1 MNLNPFKRKK
11 AVQKRPMRRQFSAAK
26 IDRLTSSWTTTQQ
39 SINKDL
45 QAGGKVLRARARD
58 LSINNDYA
66 RKYLQMVVSN
76 VVGSKGII
84 LQVKSKTTKG
94 KLNTKANR
102 VTEQGWQEW
111 TQAQHCAWDGRLS
124 FVEMQRLFI
133 ESAARDGEV
142 LVRLIRDDSK
152 YGLKLQFL
160 DVSRL
165 DENLNKDL
173 GNGVYIRMGIEFDR
187 TGKPLAYHLAKNL
200 DSQINVGQSAERVPA
215 ENIIHAFLGERPEQ
229 IRGATW
235 MASAMSRLQMLG
247 AYEEAE
253 LVAARV
259 GACKMGFY
267 TSEAG
272 DSFIGEEDDMGNLIT
287 EAEAG
292 IFEQLPAGTSF
303 TSFDPT
309 HPTTAFKD
317 FNKAIL
323 RGIASGLGVAYN
335 SLSSDLEGV
344 SYSSIRSGT
353 IEERDQW
360 RVKQSW
366 MIAHFMTPIYE
377 EWLSMQLLTNTIALD
392 MTNFEAFLNV
402 RWQAKSWNWVDPLKD
417 IKANISAINAGIKTS
432 SEVIAEQG
440 GDIED
445 IYEQLS
451 YEQQLAK
458 DKGLNLSEIKSE
470 EEVVNEKGVANEEN
484 N

>member
-1 MNLNPFKRKK
+1 MNLNPFTRFKKEPIVKR
-11 AVQKRPMRRQFSAAK
+11 APMKRAFAGAK
-26 IDRLTSSWTTTQQ
+26 VDRLTQSWSTTQQ

-45 QAGGKVLRARARD
+45 QRGGKLLRTRARD
-58 LSINNDYA
+58 LTINNDYA
-66 RKYLQMVVSN
+66 RKYMQMVVSN
-76 VVGSKGII
+76 VVGSNGIG
-84 LQVKSKTTKG
+84 LQVKSKTAKG
-94 KLNTKANR
+94 KLNVKANR
-102 VTEQGWQEW
+102 QVEQGWKQW
-111 TQAQHCAWDGRLS
+111 SHARHCAYDSRLS

-133 ESAARDGEV
+133 ETAARDGEV
-142 LVRLIRDDSK
+142 LVRIIRDDSK
-152 YGLKLQFL
+152 FGFKLQFL
-160 DVSRL
+160 DVNRL
-165 DENLNKDL
+165 DENLNKELAD
-173 GNGVYIRMGIEFDR
+173 GYCIKMGIEFDV
-187 TGKPLAYHLAKNL
+187 TGRAIAYHISTAVDLEVYATHHKT
-200 DSQINVGQSAERVPA
+200 ERVPA
-215 ENIIHAFLGERPEQ
+215 DNIIHCFIGERPEQ

-259 GACKMGFY
+259 SACKMGFY

-272 DSFIGEEDDMGNLIT
+272 DSFVGEEDDYGNLIT

-303 TSFDPT
+303 TAFDPT
-309 HPTTAFKD
+309 HPTSAFKD

-360 RVKQSW
+360 RVKQNW
-366 MIAHFMTPIYE
+366 MIQHFMLPIYE
-377 EWLSMQLLTNTIALD
+377 QWLSMQLLTNTIGQD
-392 MTNFEAFLNV
+392 MTQYENLLEV

-417 IKANISAINAGIKTS
+417 IKASVEAINAGLKTH

-445 IYEQLS
+445 VFDQLA
-451 YEQQLAK
+451 YEQQLARE
-458 DKGLNLSEIKSE
+458 KGLILNGVSME
-470 EEVVNEKGVANEEN
+470 EGVDNEETD
-484 N
+484 

>member
-1 MNLNPFKRKK
+1 MNLNPFKKSKPVRKQP
-11 AVQKRPMRRQFSAAK
+11 ARRQYSAAK

-45 QAGGKVLRARARD
+45 EAGGKLLRTRARD
-58 LSINNDYA
+58 LTINNDYA
-66 RKYLQMVVSN
+66 RKYMQMVVSN
-76 VVGSKGII
+76 VVGSKGIN
-84 LQVKSKTTKG
+84 LQVKSKTSKG
-94 KLNTKANR
+94 KLNVKANR
-102 VTEQGWQEW
+102 QVEQGWKEW
-111 TQAQHCAWDGRLS
+111 MMARNCAWDGRLN

-142 LVRLIRDDSK
+142 LVRLISDDSK
-152 YGLKLQFL
+152 FGFKMQFL
-160 DVSRL
+160 DINRL

-173 GNGVYIRMGIEFDR
+173 GNGALIRMGIESDV
-187 TGKPLAYHLAKNL
+187 TGRPVAYHIAKTL
-200 DSQINVGQSAERVPA
+200 DTVLTMGVLFERVPA
-215 ENIIHAFLGERPEQ
+215 SNIIHAFIGERPEQ

-235 MASAMSRLQMLG
+235 LASAMSRMQMLG

-259 GACKMGFY
+259 GASSMGFF

-272 DSFIGEEDDMGNLIT
+272 DSFVGEEDDEGNLIR
-287 EAEAG
+287 EAEPG

-303 TSFDPT
+303 TAFDPT
-309 HPTTAFKD
+309 HPTSAFKD

-323 RGIASGLGVAYN
+323 RGISSGLGVAYN

-360 RVKQSW
+360 RVKQNW
-366 MIAHFMTPIYE
+366 MIAHFMQPIYE
-377 EWLSMQLLTNTIALD
+377 KWLSFQLLTNTLGQD
-392 MTNFEAFLNV
+392 MTMFDALMDI

-417 IKANISAINAGIKTS
+417 IQANIAAINAGIKTS

-445 IYEQLS
+445 IYDQLA
-451 YEQQLAK
+451 YEQELAK
-458 DKGLNLSEIKSE
+458 EKGLFLK
-470 EEVVNEKGVANEEN
+470 EVNAEGVSDEANTDG
-484 N
+484 

>member
-1 MNLNPFKRKK
+1 MKNPFKRKK

-84 LQVKSKTTKG
+84 LQAKSKTTKG
-94 KLNTKANR
+94 KLNVKANR
-102 VTEQGWQEW
+102 QIEQGWQEW
-111 TQAQHCAWDGRLS
+111 SQARNCAWDGRLS
-124 FVEMQRLFI
+124 FIEMQRLFV

-142 LVRLIRDDSK
+142 LVRLIKDESK
-152 YGLKLQFL
+152 YGFKLQFL
-160 DVSRL
+160 DVNRL

-173 GNGVYIRMGIEFDR
+173 GNGLVISMGIEFDT
-187 TGKPLAYHLAKNL
+187 TGRPVAYHLINNL
-200 DSQINVGQSAERVPA
+200 DNQINAGQRTERVPA
-215 ENIIHAFLGERPEQ
+215 ENIIHAFMGERPEQ
-229 IRGATW
+229 IRGASW
-235 MASAMSRLQMLG
+235 MASAMSRMQMLG

-272 DSFIGEEDDMGNLIT
+272 DSFIGEEDELGNLIS

-292 IFEQLPAGTSF
+292 IFEQLPAGTNF

-360 RVKQSW
+360 RVKQNW
-366 MIAHFMTPIYE
+366 MIQHFMNPLYE
-377 EWLSMQLLTNTIALD
+377 KWLSMQLLNNSIGLD
-392 MTNFEAFLNV
+392 MINFDSLMEI

-417 IKANISAINAGIKTS
+417 IQASIQAINAGLKTN

-445 IYEQLS
+445 VYDQLA

-458 DKGLNLSEIKSE
+458 EKGLFLSE
-470 EEVVNEKGVANEEN
+470 VVKEGVGNEETIN
-484 N
+484 G

>member
-1 MNLNPFKRKK
+1 
-11 AVQKRPMRRQFSAAK
+11 MRRQYQAAK

-39 SINKDL
+39 SINRDL
-45 QAGGKVLRARARD
+45 QTGGKVLRSRARD

-66 RKYLQMVVSN
+66 RKYMQMVVSN
-76 VVGSKGII
+76 VVGSNGIV

-94 KLNTKANR
+94 KLNVKANR
-102 VTEQGWQEW
+102 QVEQGWKEW
-111 TQAQHCAWDGRLS
+111 SHARNCAWDSRLS

-142 LVRLIRDDSK
+142 LVRIIRDESK
-152 YGLKLQFL
+152 FGFKLQFL
-160 DVSRL
+160 DVNRL

-173 GNGVYIRMGIEFDR
+173 GNGVVIKMGIEFDV
-187 TGKPLAYHLAKNL
+187 TGKPVAYHLASSL
-200 DSQINVGQSAERVPA
+200 DVEIYAGLKTERVPA
-215 ENIIHAFLGERPEQ
+215 ENIIHAFMGERPEQ
-229 IRGATW
+229 IRGASW
-235 MASAMSRLQMLG
+235 MASSMSRLQMLG

-272 DSFIGEEDDMGNLIT
+272 DSFIGEEDEMGNLIT

-353 IEERDQW
+353 IEEREQW
-360 RVKQSW
+360 KVKQNW
-366 MIAHFMTPIYE
+366 MIQHFMNPIYE
-377 EWLSMQLLTNTIALD
+377 QWLSMQLLTNSIGQD
-392 MTNFEAFLNV
+392 MTMFDALMEV

-417 IKANISAINAGIKTS
+417 IKASIEAINAGIKTH

-445 IYEQLS
+445 VFDQLAYEQA
-451 YEQQLAK
+451 LAK
-458 DKGLNLSEIKSE
+458 EKGLILSGVSKEGESD
-470 EEVVNEKGVANEEN
+470 EEVNTDG
-484 N
+484 

>member
-1 MNLNPFKRKK
+1 
-11 AVQKRPMRRQFSAAK
+11 MRRQYQAAK

-39 SINKDL
+39 SINRDL
-45 QAGGKVLRARARD
+45 QTGGKVLRSRARD

-66 RKYLQMVVSN
+66 RKYMQMVVSN
-76 VVGSKGII
+76 VVGSNGIV

-94 KLNTKANR
+94 KLNVKANR
-102 VTEQGWQEW
+102 QVEQGWKEW
-111 TQAQHCAWDGRLS
+111 SHARNCAWDSRLS

-142 LVRLIRDDSK
+142 LVRIIRDESK
-152 YGLKLQFL
+152 FGFKLQFL
-160 DVSRL
+160 DVNRL

-173 GNGVYIRMGIEFDR
+173 GNGVVIKMGIEFDV
-187 TGKPLAYHLAKNL
+187 TGKPVAYHLASSL
-200 DSQINVGQSAERVPA
+200 DVEIYAGLKTERVPA
-215 ENIIHAFLGERPEQ
+215 ENIIHAFMGERPEQ
-229 IRGATW
+229 IRGASW
-235 MASAMSRLQMLG
+235 MASSMSRLQMLG

-272 DSFIGEEDDMGNLIT
+272 DSFIGEEDEMGNLIT

-360 RVKQSW
+360 KVKQNW
-366 MIAHFMTPIYE
+366 MIQHFMNPIYE
-377 EWLSMQLLTNTIALD
+377 QWLSMQLLTNSIGQD
-392 MTNFEAFLNV
+392 MTMFDALMEV

-417 IKANISAINAGIKTS
+417 IKASIEAINAGIKTH

-445 IYEQLS
+445 VFDQLAYEQA
-451 YEQQLAK
+451 LAK
-458 DKGLNLSEIKSE
+458 EKGLILSGVSKEGESD
-470 EEVVNEKGVANEEN
+470 EEVNTDG
-484 N
+484 

>member
-11 AVQKRPMRRQFSAAK
+11 EVVKQPRRRQYQAAK
-26 IDRLTSSWTTTQQ
+26 LERLTASWSTTQQ

-45 QAGGKVLRARARD
+45 QQGGKVLRTRARD
-58 LSINNDYA
+58 LSVNNDYA
-66 RKYLQMVVSN
+66 RKYMQMVVSN
-76 VVGSKGII
+76 VVGSNGIG
-84 LQVKSKTTKG
+84 LQVKSKTPKG
-94 KLNTKANR
+94 QLNTKANR
-102 VTEQGWQEW
+102 QVEQGWKEW
-111 TQAQHCAWDGRLS
+111 NNARNCAFDTRLS

-133 ESAARDGEV
+133 ETAARDGEV
-142 LVRLIRDDSK
+142 LVRIIRDDSK
-152 YGLKLQFL
+152 FGLKLQFL
-160 DVSRL
+160 DSNRL
-165 DENLNKDL
+165 NEELNKELAD
-173 GNGVYIRMGIEFDR
+173 GACIKMGIEFDY
-187 TGKPLAYHLAKNL
+187 TGKPIAYHINQYL
-200 DSQINVGQSAERVPA
+200 DDQIYNHGVTERIPA
-215 ENIIHAFLGERPEQ
+215 ENMIHCFMGERPEQ

-235 MASAMSRLQMLG
+235 MASAMSRMQMLG

-272 DSFIGEEDDMGNLIT
+272 DSFVGEEDYEGNLIT

-303 TSFDPT
+303 TAFDPT
-309 HPTTAFKD
+309 HPTSAFKD

-360 RVKQSW
+360 RVKQNW
-366 MIAHFMTPIYE
+366 MIQHFMLPIYE
-377 EWLSMQLLTNTIALD
+377 QWLQMQLLKNTINQD
-392 MTNFEAFLNV
+392 MTMFDSLMEV
-402 RWQAKSWNWVDPLKD
+402 RWQAKSWDWVDPLKD
-417 IKANISAINAGIKTS
+417 IKASVEAINAGLKTRS
-432 SEVIAEQG
+432 DVISQQG

-445 IYEQLS
+445 VYDQLAYEQA
-451 YEQQLAK
+451 LA
-458 DKGLNLSEIKSE
+458 E
-470 EEVVNEKGVANEEN
+470 EKGILHGVSSDEGVEDEAD
-484 N
+484 